1 MGNYQRDLALMRR
14 VHPRLPMSDVEEK
27 AIVNAWLQ
35 SATDDGEHRVLDAG
49 CGFQNGL
56 IVEYRGRFRA
66 VGIDLD
72 PRVLQSNK
80 DLDAKA
86 VANCGAIPLR
96 AGCVDLIFCRFV
108 MEHMEDPGAAMR
120 EFFRVLKPGGAAVL
134 TTVNVR
140 NPGMWSVRFVPAWVR
155 TAVRAASFGPELG
168 ENAPTFYRAN
178 TEADIRSLLEREG
191 FRIAT
196 RHYFPTFVWYFRFA
210 TPLLLLFSFA
220 NRVLDTLG
228 LSQFYGGILVEARK
242 PVSPPTP

>member
-1 MGNYQRDLALMRR
+1 MGEYQRDLAIMRWA
-14 VHPRLPMSDVEEK
+14 HPRLPMSDVEEQ

-35 SATDDGEHRVLDAG
+35 SARGDGEHSVLDAG

-72 PRVLQSNK
+72 VHELQKNK

-86 VANCGAIPLR
+86 AANCGAIPLR
-96 AGCVDLIFCRFV
+96 SNSVDLIFCRFV
-108 MEHMEDPGAAMR
+108 MEHMEDPGAAIR

-140 NPGMWSVRFVPAWVR
+140 NPAMWSVRFVPAWVR

-168 ENAPTFYRAN
+168 KNAPTFYRAN
-178 TEADIRSLLEREG
+178 TEAQIRSLLEGEG
-191 FRIAT
+191 FRIAAC
-196 RHYFPTFVWYFRFA
+196 HYFPTFVWYFRFA
-210 TPLLLLFSFA
+210 TPLMVLFAFT
-220 NRVLDTLG
+220 NRVLGTLG
-228 LSQFYGGILVEARK
+228 LTRLYGGILVEARK
-242 PVSPPTP
+242 PAGN